1 MVRRGVIFLAVL
13 VGTAGGWGAGC
24 VGPAHQIEPLPS
36 EQVADT
42 IYVVSHGW
50 HAGIVFAPADTLRH
64 LRLRE
69 QLPISTNYLEIG
81 WGDAGYYPNPDPGL
95 WALLRGGLWP
105 TESVAHLIALD
116 LPVKKYFP
124 NREIVRLH
132 LTRTQ
137 QRKLNRFFYE
147 AFELD
152 RDGSPIYVT
161 DGLYPDSGFFEGQAS
176 YHVFHNCNHWV
187 AEALQ
192 AAGFPM
198 RPLFTLTRRQLMHQ
212 VRGVGHVVQEAR

>member
-1 MVRRGVIFLAVL
+1 
-13 VGTAGGWGAGC
+13 
-24 VGPAHQIEPLPS
+24 VGPAHQIDSLPR

-64 LRLRE
+64 LKLRE
-69 QLPISTNYLEIG
+69 RLPISTRYLEVG

-105 TESVAHLIALD
+105 TNSVLHLIALD
-116 LPVKKYFP
+116 LPVEKYFA
-124 NREIVRLH
+124 NREIVRLY
-132 LTRTQ
+132 LTHTQ
-137 QRKLNRFFYE
+137 QKNLNRFLYE
-147 AFELD
+147 AFRL
-152 RDGSPIYVT
+152 RDGGVPLYVT
-161 DGLYPDSGFFEGQAS
+161 EGLYPASGFFEGRAT
-176 YHVFHNCNHWV
+176 YHLFHNCNHWV
-187 AEALQ
+187 AEALE

-212 VRGVGHVVQEAR
+212 VRALGEVIQEAR

>member
-1 MVRRGVIFLAVL
+1 MVRHGIVFIFLLAGTPL
-13 VGTAGGWGAGC
+13 VSSTGC
-24 VGPAHQIEPLPS
+24 VGPAHQIDPLPP

-64 LRLRE
+64 LRLRDR
-69 QLPISTNYLEIG
+69 LPISTRYLEIG

-105 TESVAHLIALD
+105 TNSVVHLIALD
-116 LPVKKYFP
+116 LPVTEYFR
-124 NREIVRLH
+124 NREIVRLQ

-137 QRKLNRFFYE
+137 QRNFNQFIYDAFKLDGNR
-147 AFELD
+147 
-152 RDGSPIYVT
+152 SPIYIT
-161 DGLYPDSGFFEGQAS
+161 DGLYPDSGFFKGRAN

-198 RPLFTLTRRQLMHQ
+198 RPFFTLTRRQLMHQ
-212 VRGVGHVVQEAR
+212 VRGVGEVIQQAR